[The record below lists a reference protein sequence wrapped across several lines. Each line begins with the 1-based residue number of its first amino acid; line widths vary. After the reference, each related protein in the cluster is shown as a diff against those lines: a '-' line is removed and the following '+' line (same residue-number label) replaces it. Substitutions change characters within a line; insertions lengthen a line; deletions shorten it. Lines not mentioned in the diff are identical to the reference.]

1 MYTFTSTSM
10 LSIWN
15 EPQFCQ
21 NQEIMNLFFPEKKFR
36 HFKHTT
42 YICYSVV
49 QNNLEIWE
57 DHCQITFHTQKK
69 ISTICCLKILT
80 FTLSTV
86 SKCSSL
92 TMEKKRLVGVWRMK
106 IYTGCQK
113 LTCIKMQSNCPKFI
127 KILLITAMSIL
138 PSISRFTPVFD

>member
-1 MYTFTSTSM
+1 MYTFTTTSM
-10 LSIWN
+10 LTIWN

-36 HFKHTT
+36 HSKHTT
-42 YICYSVV
+42 YICYGVV

-69 ISTICCLKILT
+69 ISTICCLEILT

-92 TMEKKRLVGVWRMK
+92 TIEKKDLLGVEEWR
-106 IYTGCQK
+106 
-113 LTCIKMQSNCPKFI
+113 FI
-127 KILLITAMSIL
+127 QGAKK
-138 PSISRFTPVFD
+138 